1 MRHPLAAVA
10 LMLGLLIPCAA
21 LAQPKAPEPILR
33 VTIDPPRV
41 VVGQAAALRIDVLAP
56 NYMTAP
62 PELPD
67 FQVRNAV
74 TRQLRSI
81 NENEQRD
88 GVTYA
93 GVRFE
98 FAIHP
103 QEPGSYAIA
112 GQPITIKYAAEPP
125 ATREATLALP
135 PIAFEAFIPDAAS
148 ALQPFLA
155 ARNLSIEQTV
165 NRSSDQL
172 KAGDAVT
179 RIVTIKA
186 EGIPAM
192 LLPPVKFTAFDGLK
206 LYPAQP
212 SLQDKTDGRTDVLSS
227 ARTDSGVYMLEK
239 AGDYVLPPIDL
250 RWWNTS
256 AQSIDVAHLDPVTL
270 HVEANPAAGGA
281 SSVGTSGPRMSW
293 GALRDV
299 VADRWKSAAAVLLAL
314 AGLGWLMPRMVRAIA
329 ARYRRH
335 REAYLRSEAFAFSE
349 LRRAARHGDAK
360 AVYFALLDWLQ
371 RFEPVAPQHTVEA
384 FKAVAHDAAL
394 DDEIGAVERELFAP
408 SAGAARWSPHR
419 LLRQVGGA
427 RRNLR
432 RRARRR
438 EDTRLLQNL
447 NPVGLSSTTSL
458 GRPKPAR

>member
-10 LMLGLLIPCAA
+10 LMIGLLMPCAA
-21 LAQPKAPEPILR
+21 LAQQTAPEPILR

-41 VVGQAAALRIDVLAP
+41 VVGQAATLRIDVLAP

-88 GVTYA
+88 GLTYA

-112 GQPITIKYAAEPP
+112 GQAITIKYAAEPP

-172 KAGDAVT
+172 KTGDAVT
-179 RIVTIKA
+179 RTVTVKA

-250 RWWNTS
+250 RWWNTG

-270 HVEANPAAGGA
+270 HVEANPAAGAA
-281 SSVGTSGPRMSW
+281 SSVDTSGPRRSW

-299 VADRWKSAAAVLLAL
+299 VADHWLSIALVLLAL

-329 ARYRRH
+329 ARLRRR

-349 LRRAARHGDAK
+349 LRRAARRGDAK

-408 SAGAARWSPHR
+408 SAGAVRWSPHR
-419 LLRQVGGA
+419 LLRHIGGA
-427 RRNLR
+427 RRSIR
-432 RRARRR
+432 HETARAARHRAPG
-438 EDTRLLQNL
+438 QL
-447 NPVGLSSTTSL
+447 NPVDDRVLSL
-458 GRPKPAR
+458 NRQRRPAR

>member
-10 LMLGLLIPCAA
+10 LLLGLLIPCAA
-21 LAQPKAPEPILR
+21 LAQQNPPEPILR
-33 VTIDPPRV
+33 VAIDPPRV
-41 VVGQAAALRIDVLAP
+41 VVGQAATLRIDVLAP

-74 TRQLRSI
+74 TRQLRSV

-88 GVTYA
+88 GVSYA

-112 GQPITIKYAAEPP
+112 DQTITIKYAAEPP
-125 ATREATLALP
+125 ATREATLALS

-172 KAGDAVT
+172 KTGDAVT
-179 RIVTIKA
+179 RTATIKA

-192 LLPPVKFTAFDGLK
+192 LLPPVKFAAIDGLK

-250 RWWNTS
+250 RWWNTG

-270 HVEANPAAGGA
+270 HAEANPAAGDA
-281 SSVGTSGPRMSW
+281 SSIGTSGARRSW

-299 VADRWKSAAAVLLAL
+299 IADRWKSIALVLLAL
-314 AGLGWLMPRMVRAIA
+314 AGLGWLMPRTIRAIA
-329 ARYRRH
+329 ARHRRH
-335 REAYLRSEAFAFSE
+335 REAYLRSETFAFSE

-360 AVYFALLDWLQ
+360 AVYFALLDWLR
-371 RFEPVAPQHTVEA
+371 RFEPVAPQHTLEA
-384 FKAVAHDAAL
+384 FRAVAHDAAL

-432 RRARRR
+432 RRARRH
-438 EDTRLLQNL
+438 EHTRLLQNL
-447 NPVGLSSTTSL
+447 NPVGLSSTTSF

>member
-1 MRHPLAAVA
+1 MRQPLAAAA
-10 LMLGLLIPCAA
+10 LMLGLLMPCAA
-21 LAQPKAPEPILR
+21 LAQQSAPEPILR

-112 GQPITIKYAAEPP
+112 GQAITIKYAAEPP

-172 KAGDAVT
+172 KTGDAVT
-179 RIVTIKA
+179 RTVTIKA

-250 RWWNTS
+250 RWWNID
-256 AQSIDVAHLDPVTL
+256 AQRIDVAHLDPVTL
-270 HVEANPAAGGA
+270 QVEANPAAGAA
-281 SSVGTSGPRMSW
+281 SSIGTSGPHRSW

-299 VADRWKSAAAVLLAL
+299 VADHWKSTAAVLLAL
-314 AGLGWLMPRMVRAIA
+314 AGLGWLTPRMVRTIA
-329 ARYRRH
+329 ARLRRH
-335 REAYLRSEAFAFSE
+335 REAYRRSEPFAFRE

-384 FKAVAHDAAL
+384 FKAAAHDAAL

-447 NPVGLSSTTSL
+447 NPVGLSSTTSF